1 MDSSAAP
8 RQPAGAGASSR
19 TVVVHERVG
28 SGPTVELEVRVSSR
42 GAPATRMAVVAVSRE
57 TAQRYVFPGE
67 LSPVRG
73 RAPAGVVRQRG
84 TATLDLPELAARL
97 DPADAMLDL
106 AVELEGP
113 DGHAEDHRVR
123 RPSGARDR
131 PWGHTEEGGLV
142 TQFVPH
148 LTFRGGYRSL
158 VVERMDREVFEALQ
172 RWRRRAWCL
181 PLVRPFT
188 GVWLIGELPYRAQDN
203 GYHLFRWLR
212 TTTPERKAYYV
223 IDRESPD
230 LERLAGLGNV
240 LLRSTP
246 EHVRIAFLANR
257 LVGTH
262 HAEYLLPSRDPRV
275 VRAARGVRVFIR
287 HGVSGTK
294 NMVGNYGRFAA
305 GFTTDRVHTSS
316 ERERET
322 AIREFRY
329 RPAQVRVTGLPRFD
343 RLLEPTD
350 RPPSGVLVIP
360 TWREWI
366 RNREGFEASD
376 YRAAWQSVLSH
387 PRLAEAIDRGLRV
400 TFILHPNM
408 RNFAGA
414 LTAAGVRVLTQGEVD
429 VQTLLRE
436 HEMLVTDYSSV
447 GFDVALLARPVVY
460 FQFDRERFFGPYGS
474 HLDLGRDLPGPIVGD
489 ADAVVDEVLAAQQR
503 GFTVSGEY
511 AARVRSLVR
520 YDDRRNCERVAQSVA
535 TAGGPA
541 VQWWR
546 LVDRSRA
553 HGLRV
558 ARRARARL
566 RTHRS

>member
-8 RQPAGAGASSR
+8 REPAEAGGPAYR
-19 TVVVHERVG
+19 VTVHEDTRRAPLVR
-28 SGPTVELEVRVSSR
+28 LEVGVRGGTGPVTALRVL
-42 GAPATRMAVVAVSRE
+42 AVSRE
-57 TAQRYVFPGE
+57 TGSRYTVDGE
-67 LSPVRG
+67 LVAVRG
-73 RAPAGVVRQRG
+73 GGGGRRQRG
-84 TATLDLPELAARL
+84 TATIDLRDLAART

-106 AVELEGP
+106 AVELERD
-113 DGHAEDHRVR
+113 DGHVETHRVKQ
-123 RPSGARDR
+123 PSGSGGR
-131 PWGHTEEGGLV
+131 PWGHAEHDGRV

-148 LTFRGGYRSL
+148 LTFRGAYRSL
-158 VVERMDREVFEALQ
+158 VVERMDHAVFEELR
-172 RWRRRAWCL
+172 RWRRRAWWL

-188 GVWLIGELPYRAQDN
+188 GVWLVGELPYRAQDN

-223 IDRESPD
+223 IDADSPD

-240 LLRSTP
+240 VLRSSR
-246 EHVRIAFLANR
+246 EHVRVAFLATR

-275 VRAARGVRVFIR
+275 VRGARGVRVFIR

-316 ERERET
+316 DRERDV

-343 RLLEPTD
+343 RLLEPPEE
-350 RPPSGVLVIP
+350 PPSGVLVIP

-366 RNREGFEASD
+366 RNREDFEGSE
-376 YRAAWQSVLSH
+376 YRTAWQSVLAH
-387 PRLAEAIDRGLRV
+387 PRLARAVADGLRV

-408 RNFAGA
+408 RNFAGVIGA
-414 LTAAGVRVLTQGEVD
+414 PGVRAVTQGEVE

-447 GFDVALLARPVVY
+447 GFDVALLGRPVAY
-460 FQFDRERFFGPYGS
+460 FQFDQERFFGAQGS
-474 HLDLGRDLPGPIVGD
+474 HLDLEHDLPGPILRD
-489 ADAVVDEVLAAQQR
+489 ADSVVDEVLAARQR
-503 GFTVSGEY
+503 GYTVAATY
-511 AARVRSLVR
+511 AARAQTLVR
-520 YDDRRNCERVAQSVA
+520 YHDRRNCERVAHSVA

-553 HGLRV
+553 RALRV
-558 ARRARARL
+558 ARRARARWRTL
-566 RTHRS
+566 RS